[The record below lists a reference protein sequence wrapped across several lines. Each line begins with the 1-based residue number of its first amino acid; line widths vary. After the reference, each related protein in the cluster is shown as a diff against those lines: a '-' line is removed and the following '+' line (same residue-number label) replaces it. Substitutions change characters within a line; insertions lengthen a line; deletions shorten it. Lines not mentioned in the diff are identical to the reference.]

1 MNQLCSK
8 DTYKRRINICTT
20 CEHFDPTLNRCKLCK
35 CFLLLKAVLKEQ
47 KCPERKWPEN
57 GL

>member
-1 MNQLCSK
+1 MSAFISK
-8 DTYKRRINICTT
+8 SIYKKRIEICTT
-20 CEHFDPTLNRCKLCK
+20 CEHFDSKLNRCNLCK